1 MATFGKNLL
10 SRLGLRRTLPPLPES
25 FLFGVGN
32 SDHQCEAYDP
42 AYPDIHDIWDPS
54 HGRTPRGQATD
65 FWNRYPEDVR
75 LAQSLG
81 CKLFR
86 FSLSW
91 ARIEPASGHFNAA
104 AIQHYREVVETIQRA
119 GMQPC
124 ITLHHFVWP
133 MHIEE
138 RGGMTS
144 PEFPT
149 WFAQYAAVAAERI
162 GYDAPYWI
170 TFNEPS
176 IMIFGYLKPWWQKE
190 YFFPPGQPQDFTL
203 GQQMDTLAAF
213 IRNLFLAHTAARRE
227 IRRINPSA
235 KVGTNPSLLGL
246 PTFLS
251 RFLDRQMTNIRTP
264 EDWVRQG
271 GRLTERVWMENGKVD
286 VVLAMLTKSAKRE
299 SEIDFTQVY
308 FHTGQA
314 VMVKTQSPIKEKDQL
329 GEKRVAVVKTSTAE
343 DAIRTVL
350 PLSVPAVLSKYTDA
364 LQALDAGRCDA
375 LLADEVL
382 LRGWIRRRPESY
394 RIIATGLTDEPY
406 AAAVLK
412 GNPRW
417 VGLLNS
423 VFQSFK
429 DSGQYQD
436 SLARNLPDLFPSTSS
451 PQNKAG
457 LPSDNHNRVI
467 SGERSPAAG
476 LPRGR
481 PHSLVRTIQDRGFL
495 IAAVRDDVP
504 GFGLR
509 DPLTGE
515 WSGLEVDLA
524 RAVAQRIFGDPDR
537 VVFRPVQTRERIPLI
552 RSVLRIFDPLLQ
564 RLSILSTAINSG
576 WWHLGMAG
584 KLPKFLCPAECVGQQ
599 DFVGFDYY
607 WGISTLRLNLIQRMF
622 DAVVNCNYSK
632 APVWPSALYNF
643 LKTHAELFPGM
654 ELVVVENGCVDEAD
668 GMDRGEYLRR
678 HIREIQRARR
688 DGINVAAY
696 ICWSLTTNW
705 EWGAK
710 YAKGSDFGL
719 YHINLGGDAELK
731 RVATPASET
740 FGKIISHRG
749 DFSEGQDA
757 P

>member
-1 MATFGKNLL
+1 MAAFGKNLL

-42 AYPDIHDIWDPS
+42 AYPDIHDVWDPS
-54 HGRTPRGQATD
+54 HGRTPRGQAND
-65 FWNRYPEDVR
+65 FWNRYPEDIR
-75 LAQSLG
+75 LAQSMG

-91 ARIEPASGHFNAA
+91 ARIEPAIGQFNPA

-133 MHIEE
+133 MHIEK
-138 RGGMTS
+138 RGGMTA
-144 PEFPT
+144 PDFPA
-149 WFAQYAAVAAERI
+149 WFAHYAAVAAERI
-162 GYDAPYWI
+162 GGDAPYWI

-190 YFFPPGQPQDFTL
+190 YFFPPGQPPDFTL
-203 GQQMDTLAAF
+203 GEQMDTLATF

-227 IRRINPSA
+227 IRKINPSA

-264 EDWVRQG
+264 EDWTRQG
-271 GRLTERVWMENGKVD
+271 GRLTERAWLENGKVD
-286 VVLAMLTKSAKRE
+286 VVLATLTKTAERE
-299 SEIDFTQVY
+299 REIDFTQVY

-314 VMVKTQSPIKEKDQL
+314 VMVRNQSPIQDRDQL
-329 GEKRVAVVKTSTAE
+329 GQKRVAVVKTSTAE
-343 DAIRTVL
+343 EAVRTVL
-350 PLSVPAVLSKYTDA
+350 PLSDPAVFSNYTDA

-375 LLADEVL
+375 LLADEIL
-382 LRGWIRRRPESY
+382 LRGWIHRRPGSY
-394 RIIATGLTDEPY
+394 RIIANGLTDEPY

-417 VGLLNS
+417 VGLLDS
-423 VFQSFK
+423 VIQSFR
-429 DSGQYQD
+429 DSGRFQE
-436 SLARNLPDLFPSTSS
+436 SLARNLPDLAPPSSS
-451 PQNKAG
+451 PRTGAETPADNQGRAG
-457 LPSDNHNRVI
+457 LR
-467 SGERSPAAG
+467 AAG

-481 PHSLVRTIQDRGFL
+481 PHSLVRTIQNRGHL
-495 IAAVRDDVP
+495 LAAVRDDVP
-504 GFGLR
+504 GFGFR
-509 DPLTGE
+509 DPVTGE
-515 WSGLEVDLA
+515 WSGLEIDLA
-524 RAVAQRIFGDPDR
+524 RAVAQRIFGDPER
-537 VVFRPVQTRERIPLI
+537 VVFQPVQTRQRIPLI
-552 RSVLRIFDPLLQ
+552 RSIFRIFDPLLQ
-564 RLSILSTAINSG
+564 RLSILSTAINSD

-584 KLPKFLCPAECVGQQ
+584 RLPTFLCPAECVGQQ

-622 DAVVNCNYSK
+622 DAVVNCNYSQ
-632 APVWPSALYNF
+632 APVWPAALYNF
-643 LKTHAELFPGM
+643 LKSHAELFPGM

-668 GMDRGEYLRR
+668 GVDRGQYLRR
-678 HIREIQRARR
+678 HIREMQRARQ

-710 YAKGSDFGL
+710 YDKGSDFGL
-719 YHINLGGDAELK
+719 YHIDLGDDPDLK
-731 RVATPASET
+731 RIATPAAET
-740 FGKIISHRG
+740 YRKIIRHRG
-749 DFSEGQDA
+749 EYVEGRNAQ
-757 P
+757 